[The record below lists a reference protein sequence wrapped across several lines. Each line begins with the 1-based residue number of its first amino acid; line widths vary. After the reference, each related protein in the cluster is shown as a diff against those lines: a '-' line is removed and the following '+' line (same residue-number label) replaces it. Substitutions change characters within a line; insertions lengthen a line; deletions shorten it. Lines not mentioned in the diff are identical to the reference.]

1 MPLFLDKHPVKE
13 ETIMTHPKFEVPADP
28 HGKARYES
36 ALRHAEAAKKAG
48 KSSEEIHAVFKKV
61 MAFNPMDIDSI
72 PKDEAHAKYRS
83 AMIHVKKAME
93 AGKSSEEIHEIYRK
107 VLNSDGTGKC
117 GHKK

>member
-1 MPLFLDKHPVKE
+1 
-13 ETIMTHPKFEVPADP
+13 
-28 HGKARYES
+28 
-36 ALRHAEAAKKAG
+36 EAAKKAG

-61 MAFNPMDIDSI
+61 MAFNPLDIDSI

-117 GHKK
+117 GHKA

>member
-1 MPLFLDKHPVKE
+1 
-13 ETIMTHPKFEVPADP
+13 MTHPKFEIPTDP

-61 MAFNPMDIDSI
+61 MAFNPLDIDSI

-93 AGKSSEEIHEIYRK
+93 AGKSSDEIHEIYRK

-117 GHKK
+117 GHKA